1 MDPTR
6 SGMATTMDSQSKWA
20 KPEDWA
26 KYKNTISAL
35 FMCHSLPN
43 VMRIMREDHEF
54 HATPKMYQVHIYQK
68 WGLRKGRPEPKS
80 NKKRRRAPTEE
91 PEESVASSSH
101 TNTYSNLQSNAQSN
115 VQSNAHS
122 NVHSSALTSAMSLDN
137 VNQRLQLPV
146 QDFSA
151 PDDMEHT
158 RALQLVEQ
166 QHAQLYDK
174 NTWAREPISY
184 HEGDYRLRQSPPRY
198 IHPPEGTDEGD
209 HLTQAGIAGYTN
221 EHAGRLGPALRHVV
235 AAQSQEVAPPN
246 TWQDFIG
253 TSHLDP
259 ANQHNTTTLPQRGA
273 PVPSYAFSEMTDP
286 SIDDSG
292 TWMSTVLDQTQPSS
306 VTASTRFS
314 NKSAKRDSG
323 QGPGMGSG
331 ASQASSRS
339 RVSRGSH
346 ASSSRETLLSTGSS
360 LSFKSKTKSNSSRS
374 TQSRMT
380 LPTGTIRLM
389 ASPDTLMF
397 SEKSMFFARHYI
409 SSTFS
414 TGLWTLSQNTDTSL
428 LDTEC
433 VKLDA
438 WYNDFNPGFEFL
450 YENRSNQPDRI
461 KRAFCIF
468 QRCFAATEY
477 IIEPQDPRLVIY
489 ICQQTIRFMFYDTV
503 GRNLAQTF
511 LRYVSGL
518 CKKMF
523 GESHP
528 LYIIMSQLARMD
540 QFEFAQNVPA
550 LMECYFDHLEPF
562 LGEETSAFGFVNDLR
577 GLTISIME
585 ATGMMGLYEAK
596 PILDRL
602 VKRAEKLGHNR
613 LHLMIEQAAIFQRNR
628 YYMEARNMLR
638 NIRNSQEGKNDP
650 YERVYASIV
659 LMVVFRKMRDS
670 DAGIHLGY
678 EMVDYIENFERRR
691 DMPEFNYELFKGLG
705 PSTLMIFLGK
715 LEVELREVQRFD
727 EADEVKAKM
736 DQVMNSQYEYNVN
749 QQQEGL
755 DQNTQNTVATAA

>member
-1 MDPTR
+1 MDPEQ
-6 SGMATTMDSQSKWA
+6 SGLAATLDSQSKWA
-20 KPEDWA
+20 KPEDWN

-68 WGLRKGRPEPKS
+68 WGLRKGRPEAKS

-101 TNTYSNLQSNAQSN
+101 S
-115 VQSNAHS
+115 HGM
-122 NVHSSALTSAMSLDN
+122 SSAQPNTQHDALSNTGS
-137 VNQRLQLPV
+137 RLQLPIH
-146 QDFSA
+146 DFNAVDNSQ
-151 PDDMEHT
+151 HT
-158 RALQLVEQ
+158 RALQIVEQ
-166 QHAQLYDK
+166 QHADIYE
-174 NTWAREPISY
+174 NGPWARAPISY
-184 HEGDYRLRQSPPRY
+184 HDGDSRIRASPPRFLR
-198 IHPPEGTDEGD
+198 PPEGIEEGD
-209 HLTQAGIAGYTN
+209 DPTHQYGSRNQQFPSANKSDHT
-221 EHAGRLGPALRHVV
+221 LGPALRSVV
-235 AAQSQEVAPPN
+235 SSQNQHQQIVPPN
-246 TWQDFIG
+246 AWQDFID
-253 TSHLDP
+253 TSHMDP
-259 ANQHNTTTLPQRGA
+259 ANQNTHSLPQRG
-273 PVPSYAFSEMTDP
+273 PNVPSYAFSEMTDP

-306 VTASTRFS
+306 VTASSRFTNS
-314 NKSAKRDSG
+314 NKSAKT
-323 QGPGMGSG
+323 GSG

-346 ASSSRETLLSTGSS
+346 ASSSRETLLSSGSS
-360 LSFKSKTKSNSSRS
+360 LSFKSKSASSRAS
-374 TQSRMT
+374 KSRMT

-511 LRYVSGL
+511 LRYVAGL
-518 CKKMF
+518 CKKLF

-562 LGEETSAFGFVNDLR
+562 LGEETAAFGFVNDLR

-596 PILDRL
+596 PVIDRL
-602 VKRAEKLGHNR
+602 VDRAARLGHNK

-628 YYMEARNMLR
+628 YYVEARNMLR
-638 NIRNSQEGKNDP
+638 DIRNSKEGKNDP

-691 DMPEFNYELFKGLG
+691 DMPDFNYELFKGLG

-715 LEVELREVQRFD
+715 LEVELREVHRYD
-727 EADEVKAKM
+727 EADDVKAKM
-736 DQVMNSQYEYNVN
+736 DLVMNAQYEYNVN

-755 DQNTQNTVATAA
+755 DQNTQNTVATATASAA

>member
-1 MDPTR
+1 MDDTDPIR
-6 SGMATTMDSQSKWA
+6 SGVPPSMDSQSKWA
-20 KPEDWA
+20 KPEDWN

-91 PEESVASSSH
+91 PEESIASSSH
-101 TNTYSNLQSNAQSN
+101 SNTQSNRQSN
-115 VQSNAHS
+115 PQSQSQSQAPGQDYDMLDE
-122 NVHSSALTSAMSLDN
+122 LTPA
-137 VNQRLQLPV
+137 
-146 QDFSA
+146 
-151 PDDMEHT
+151 
-158 RALQLVEQ
+158 RALHFVEQ
-166 QHAQLYDK
+166 QHAATMDPWGQAPTIY
-174 NTWAREPISY
+174 PI
-184 HEGDYRLRQSPPRY
+184 GD
-198 IHPPEGTDEGD
+198 
-209 HLTQAGIAGYTN
+209 
-221 EHAGRLGPALRHVV
+221 AL
-235 AAQSQEVAPPN
+235 PPN
-246 TWQDFIG
+246 GWQDFLK
-253 TSHLDP
+253 SAQLDP
-259 ANQHNTTTLPQRGA
+259 AEPNNGNTHTLPQRG
-273 PVPSYAFSEMTDP
+273 PNIPSYAFSEMTDP
-286 SIDDSG
+286 SVTDSG

-306 VTASTRFS
+306 VTASSRFAGHKTGS
-314 NKSAKRDSG
+314 KTA
-323 QGPGMGSG
+323 SG

-339 RVSRGSH
+339 RISRGSQ
-346 ASSSRETLLSTGSS
+346 ASSSRETLLSSGSS
-360 LSFKSKTKSNSSRS
+360 LSFKSRTSSSKNSA
-374 TQSRMT
+374 SRMT
-380 LPTGTIRLM
+380 LPTGTLRLLD
-389 ASPDTLMF
+389 SPDALMF
-397 SEKSMFFARHYI
+397 PEKSMFFARHYI

-511 LRYVSGL
+511 LRYVAGL
-518 CKKMF
+518 CRKLF
-523 GESHP
+523 SEHHP

-540 QFEFAQNVPA
+540 QYEFAQNVPA

-562 LGEETSAFGFVNDLR
+562 LGESTAAFGFVNDLR

-596 PILDRL
+596 PVLDRL
-602 VKRAEKLGHNR
+602 VKRAERLGHNR

-628 YYMEARNMLR
+628 YYVEARNMLR
-638 NIRNSQEGKNDP
+638 DIRNSKEGKNDP
-650 YERVYASIV
+650 YERVYASII
-659 LMVVFRKMRDS
+659 LMVVFRKMRDT

-691 DMPEFNYELFKGLG
+691 DMPDFNYELFKGLG

-715 LEVELREVQRFD
+715 LEVELREVHRYD
-727 EADEVKAKM
+727 EADDVKAKM
-736 DQVMNSQYEYNVN
+736 DVVMNTQYEYNVN
-749 QQQEGL
+749 KQQEEL
-755 DQNTQNTVATAA
+755 EQSMVATAAAA

>member
-1 MDPTR
+1 MDTMDPSR
-6 SGMATTMDSQSKWA
+6 SGMATLDSQSKWA

-43 VMRIMREDHEF
+43 VMRIMREDHDF

-80 NKKRRRAPTEE
+80 NKKRRRNPTDE
-91 PEESVASSSH
+91 PDESVASSSH
-101 TNTYSNLQSNAQSN
+101 SNTHSNTQSNAQSN
-115 VQSNAHS
+115 APSN
-122 NVHSSALTSAMSLDN
+122 
-137 VNQRLQLPV
+137 LQLPA
-146 QDFSA
+146 QDFDII
-151 PDDMEHT
+151 DDMESA
-158 RALQLVEQ
+158 RALQILEQ
-166 QHAQLYDK
+166 QHTATMDPWG
-174 NTWAREPISY
+174 NPRFNHE
-184 HEGDYRLRQSPPRY
+184 EGDDP
-198 IHPPEGTDEGD
+198 
-209 HLTQAGIAGYTN
+209 TQAEPGA
-221 EHAGRLGPALRHVV
+221 HLRPSKDRVGPALRHVV
-235 AAQSQEVAPPN
+235 CAQQIVPPAGWQEFLNGA
-246 TWQDFIG
+246 Q
-253 TSHLDP
+253 LDP
-259 ANQHNTTTLPQRGA
+259 ANPANAHSLPQRT
-273 PVPSYAFSEMTDP
+273 VPTYAFSESTDP
-286 SIDDSG
+286 SVVDSG
-292 TWMSTVLDQTQPSS
+292 TWMSTVLDNTEPSS
-306 VTASTRFS
+306 MTASSRFAGQ
-314 NKSAKRDSG
+314 NKSAKT
-323 QGPGMGSG
+323 GSG

-346 ASSSRETLLSTGSS
+346 ASSSRETLLSSGSS
-360 LSFKSKTKSNSSRS
+360 LSFKSKTKSQSSRAA
-374 TQSRMT
+374 RMT
-380 LPTGTIRLM
+380 LPSGTLRLLD
-389 ASPDTLMF
+389 SPDALMF
-397 SEKSMFFARHYI
+397 PEKSMFFARHYI

-518 CKKMF
+518 CKKLF
-523 GESHP
+523 SEHHP

-562 LGEETSAFGFVNDLR
+562 LGENTAAFGFVNDLR

-585 ATGMMGLYEAK
+585 ATGMMGHYEAK
-596 PILDRL
+596 PVLDRL
-602 VKRAEKLGHNR
+602 VARADSLGHNK
-613 LHLMIEQAAIFQRNR
+613 LHLMIEQAAIYQRNR
-628 YYMEARNMLR
+628 YYVEARNMLR
-638 NIRNSQEGKNDP
+638 DIRNSKEGKNDP
-650 YERVYASIV
+650 YERVYASII
-659 LMVVFRKMRDS
+659 LMVVFRKMRDT
-670 DAGIHLGY
+670 DAGIYLGY
-678 EMVDYIENFERRR
+678 EMVDYIENFERRK
-691 DMPEFNYELFKGLG
+691 DMPNFNYELFKGLG

-715 LEVELREVQRFD
+715 LEVELREVHRHD
-727 EADEVKAKM
+727 EADDVKAKM
-736 DQVMNSQYEYNVN
+736 DLVMNSQYEYNVN
-749 QQQEGL
+749 DQQEGL
-755 DQNTQNTVATAA
+755 EQSMVATAAAA